1 MNLDELIKQAIEA
14 GASDIHF
21 TVGAEPTMRLH
32 GRLTQLNNTILTN
45 EDTVRFTKHILN
57 EKQIAHLLE
66 VGEVDCAYEVDN
78 GYRLRVNI
86 FKQKNNCGI
95 ALRVIPCLYG
105 NL

>member
-45 EDTVRFTKHILN
+45 EDPVRFTMHI
-57 EKQIAHLLE
+57 
-66 VGEVDCAYEVDN
+66 
-78 GYRLRVNI
+78 
-86 FKQKNNCGI
+86 
-95 ALRVIPCLYG
+95 
-105 NL
+105 

>member
-57 EKQIAHLLE
+57 EKQIAHLLAE
-66 VGEVDCAYEVDN
+66 KQLRDCLAGHSQ
-78 GYRLRVNI
+78 GYSI
-86 FKQKNNCGI
+86 YGISGI
-95 ALRVIPCLYG
+95 ATSYQKAS
-105 NL
+105 

>member
-78 GYRLRVNI
+78 GYRLQVNYLHKS
-86 FKQKNNCGI
+86 KQ
-95 ALRVIPCLYG
+95 ASLLVP
-105 NL
+105 